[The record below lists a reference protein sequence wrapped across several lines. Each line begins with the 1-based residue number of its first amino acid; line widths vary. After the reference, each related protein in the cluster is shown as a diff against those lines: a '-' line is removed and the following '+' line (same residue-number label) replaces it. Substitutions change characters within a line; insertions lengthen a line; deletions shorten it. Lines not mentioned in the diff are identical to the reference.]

1 MALVSTVS
9 LDRWTVNAFFLD
21 LSDRHPLFPACLL
34 RGRELDGC
42 VLKVWMDRR
51 FSLRGT
57 GAGWIRRNIRQIWP
71 EKTVGLLAQDLENGW
86 IVPRVTLL
94 LERWLWWRV

>member
-1 MALVSTVS
+1 MPFFSTFPTVILCFLLVFYTV
-9 LDRWTVNAFFLD
+9 VNWMGV
-21 LSDRHPLFPACLL
+21 S
-34 RGRELDGC
+34 
-42 VLKVWMDRR
+42 LKVWMDRR